1 MRLIKKNM
9 NIQHRTS
16 NFEHPMKNKKQCILR
31 LIERWTLNVERW
43 KFTFL
48 PVYIFCG
55 ISFSIKMTKH
65 CLNQHNIGFYTQQ
78 IKRQHV
84 KCYSTKYI
92 LTKPL

>member
-16 NFEHPMKNKKQCILR
+16 NFEHPMKNKKQCIL
-31 LIERWTLNVERW
+31 LVIERW

-78 IKRQHV
+78 IKRQLD